1 MAQVVTRPQRFTP
14 EEWKLASK
22 IKHKNAERDRA
33 AAERLIAESGR
44 LDVETREQSDTTLD
58 DVNKKIGIRKLKKFF
73 ENSLRKTFFK
83 LIRLLYQY
91 F

>member
-33 AAERLIAESGR
+33 AAERLIAESDR
-44 LDVETREQSDTTLD
+44 LDNETREQSDTTLN
-58 DVNKKIGIRKLKKFF
+58 DVEKKIGRLFCYPNGSVEKN
-73 ENSLRKTFFK
+73 NSNK
-83 LIRLLYQY
+83 
-91 F
+91 